1 MILLFYGKLVLFD
14 HRNLFAYDRIFFYPN
29 IVIIVI
35 IVDVSSLYVI
45 IVINVNDNMYIYKNN
60 LPEHNLM
67 LYQLCIVLLY
77 VMCVYHISFLYRMSF
92 FPLERLPFS
101 MYNNDDKLYYI
112 IIVIRHI
119 V

>member
-1 MILLFYGKLVLFD
+1 MENRFCLTTETLLLV
-14 HRNLFAYDRIFFYPN
+14 I
-29 IVIIVI
+29 
-35 IVDVSSLYVI
+35 VSSFTLDI
-45 IVINVNDNMYIYKNN
+45 IIISFQLIEMLLKIINDKDY
-60 LPEHNLM
+60 LPEHSLM

-101 MYNNDDKLYYI
+101 MYNNDDKLYYT